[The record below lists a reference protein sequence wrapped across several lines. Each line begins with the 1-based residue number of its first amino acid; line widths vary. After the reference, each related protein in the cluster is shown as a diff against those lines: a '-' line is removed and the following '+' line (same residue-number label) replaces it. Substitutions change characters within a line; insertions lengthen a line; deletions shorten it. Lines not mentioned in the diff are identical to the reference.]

1 MCFFYLKVLL
11 IYFFPIYRTSGAS
24 SDEMELWGSL
34 DSSQLQILN
43 FFQIKPYFILS
54 IIQVEKQKTMPLPY
68 AILNTNKRKKMKL
81 KKCGTNEKE
90 SQNFPFH

>member
-1 MCFFYLKVLL
+1 MLLPRGVMVIYQNCMCFFYLKVLL
-11 IYFFPIYRTSGAS
+11 IDFFPIYRTSAAS

-43 FFQIKPYFILS
+43 FFQIKPLFILS

-68 AILNTNKRKKMKL
+68 AILN
-81 KKCGTNEKE
+81 
-90 SQNFPFH
+90 

>member
-1 MCFFYLKVLL
+1 
-11 IYFFPIYRTSGAS
+11 
-24 SDEMELWGSL
+24 MELWGSL

-68 AILNTNKRKKMKL
+68 AILN
-81 KKCGTNEKE
+81 
-90 SQNFPFH
+90 